1 MTAARDLGFTY
12 QVRKSGE
19 VVISREGVAVATL
32 RGKTAKQFLD
42 RVSYRDPQKVMAR
55 FTGNYKRGNER

>member
-1 MTAARDLGFTY
+1 MSTRRDLGFSY

-19 VVISREGVAVATL
+19 VVIAREGRTVTTL

-42 RVSYRDPQKVMAR
+42 RVSHQDPQQVMAR
-55 FTGNYKRGNER
+55 FTGNYKRGN